1 MVKGMRMMDE
11 KFFGHCNMDTLKKV
25 FLYCH
30 QSDVERGGIFDGRS
44 AAVNIYTRPWKTPQ
58 DRAISQLVGTFSVN
72 WLTGEV
78 SIQEDSSQ
86 SLTRWIFQ
94 YLVGLAEEE
103 RLPPP
108 LQDQSEVVYRMEL
121 QQAERELVIKDLSA
135 IGRASPRGEVLLDF
149 LEQKSQ

>member
-1 MVKGMRMMDE
+1 
-11 KFFGHCNMDTLKKV
+11 
-25 FLYCH
+25 
-30 QSDVERGGIFDGRS
+30 
-44 AAVNIYTRPWKTPQ
+44 
-58 DRAISQLVGTFSVN
+58 
-72 WLTGEV
+72 
-78 SIQEDSSQ
+78 
-86 SLTRWIFQ
+86 
-94 YLVGLAEEE
+94 VGLAEEE